1 MTNGAWFVTIIMVT
15 SALSLGVQTSA
26 HDHKEDQPAEKE
38 HEHNAEEKDH
48 DHSTDEK
55 AGHEAKESE
64 ESESSKVG
72 PDKGILEVDEHE
84 GFKLSPEALKNF
96 DIKTQKLRGKGPWSL
111 TKKAQVRTGEETN
124 FFRVR
129 EGFFKRIDFQVVR
142 KTNEEVF
149 VDSKQLQDGD
159 EIVVSGLGF
168 LRIAELAAFGGAPE
182 GHSH

>member
-15 SALSLGVQTSA
+15 SALSVCVQTSA
-26 HDHKEDQPAEKE
+26 HDHKEEKPAEKG
-38 HEHNAEEKDH
+38 HEHKAEEKGH
-48 DHSTDEK
+48 DHKEGEK
-55 AGHEAKESE
+55 AGHEGEESE
-64 ESESSKVG
+64 ENESAKVG
-72 PDKGILEVDEHE
+72 PDKGILEADEHD

-111 TKKAQVRTGEETN
+111 TKRAQVRTGEETN
-124 FFRVR
+124 FFRLR

-142 KTNEEVF
+142 KSSEEVF
-149 VDSKQLQDGD
+149 VNSKELQDGD
-159 EIVVSGLGF
+159 EIVTSGMGF